1 MKNLK
6 KVLALVLACVMVFGT
21 VTMAAGSGYPDVADD
36 AAYAEA
42 VKTLSALN
50 IFKGDENGN
59 FNPDATITRA
69 EMAKVLCTMLNTG
82 DLATTATSFADVP
95 ASHWASGYIAYAQ
108 QLGCIDGYG
117 NGNFGPEDPVT
128 YVQVVKLVMATLGYT
143 SMANEFGGYPTGYLY
158 VAANYEVT
166 KGAVAG
172 NDEPAARSLVAVLVN
187 NAMNTPLMERVTYGT
202 DARWEVLDG
211 GIGSGNIQREFK
223 TLLTKQKIYKVE
235 GSITDTYLQDTSMKD
250 GFVDVTITKDLKIA
264 VEDKLNAAAL
274 GTTPQTWAIA
284 NVDAS
289 LAGADA
295 TDYVDYVSSIY
306 FKEAANGD
314 IVIIR
319 VAPKST
325 KNVTVVIDDLANL
338 YDATKDA
345 GVRANDKPSV
355 EGATI
360 SVTYTPAASSTP
372 ASASAAFSSPAPT
385 GYVLSFW
392 GDRDTDSRITTVE
405 VAPNATIRYND
416 DSSMALS
423 SAVLAAA
430 EDLCLDTGSSITA
443 DETLV
448 LSDYLVGS
456 RRGSMTLVDQNADG
470 KYDIIDVTTYEIAI
484 VESVNTNTNRINFKP
499 ERTAPRGYV
508 ALNNVANQNFK
519 TFSITLDGEAID
531 VADLEEYDV
540 LNITTNDWS
549 DPVYYDITVTR
560 DVVEGSVAQLNSTK
574 GYVVIDGE
582 KYEAIGG
589 GMAALPKLGD
599 AGKFYLD
606 ANGDI
611 ALFVKS
617 SSVSGNYAYLY
628 STGVGSFGETY
639 VRMFTKDGAE
649 VSYELAEKVEI
660 NGVKAAAGTYT
671 NREVLEMYGSTAT
684 PAATALTVADMFA
697 YAGATPT
704 PSGVPATSD
713 PLTAANIIKAVI
725 NGYAFSGTIAGQ
737 ALAVSTNSTIDR
749 FVTYKIDNDSKI
761 TAIDFA
767 IAGAT
772 ADEFGFTGNAVAAEW
787 KESLGR
793 FAGTQDITSDATL
806 FFIDNTPGKTIE
818 DYSVKTVADLVDGT
832 KYDIYFFSMTDN
844 GSSAGIV
851 LNSTAD
857 VDTASALNIFA
868 GYTKGKIGFDDVY
881 YVTYWKNGALA
892 EETMVAQGDES
903 AILSMNIGDAF
914 ICKYDKDGRAD
925 QIATIFTPG
934 LTQPS
939 PSPAGA
945 AFDAILPAPSAL
957 PADFKIFNH
966 TYNATNGNDDG
977 LGGDAAE
984 ARYNAANN
992 ELFFGYVGKIASS
1005 ANGVRVTLLGEAGSF
1020 QNYANPLEY
1029 AVINIPETAKVTV
1042 YNAALSDS
1050 FKLAEGTISDISASY
1065 FTKLSS
1071 GDMDLSD
1078 TSTYTDYSYALVRAY
1093 KDVVTEVIF
1102 VRYSR

>member
-158 VAANYEVT
+158 VAANQEVT

-187 NAMNTPLMERVTYGT
+187 NAMNTPVMERVTYGT

-211 GIGSGNIQREFK
+211 GIGSGNIKREFK

-250 GFVDVTITKDLKIA
+250 GFVDVEITKDLKID
-264 VEDKLNAAAL
+264 VEDKIDATPVYETVD
-274 GTTPQTWAIA
+274 GTKVLTHWNKI

-289 LAGADA
+289 LAGDDA

-338 YDATKDA
+338 YDATYDINE
-345 GVRANDKPSV
+345 RDNDKPSI
-355 EGATI
+355 EGATLTVNG
-360 SVTYTPAASSTP
+360 S
-372 ASASAAFSSPAPT
+372 SAAWDDEEAIDGF
-385 GYVLSFW
+385 VLSYW
-392 GDRDTDSRITTVE
+392 GDRETDSRIK
-405 VAPNATIRYND
+405 TIEIAADASIRFNGAKSTDID
-416 DSSMALS
+416 D
-423 SAVLAAA
+423 AVKEAAVVYANGRSNVQIIDDAAA
-430 EDLCLDTGSSITA
+430 
-443 DETLV
+443 LV
-448 LSDYLVGS
+448 LSDYLFGTD
-456 RRGSMTLVDQNADG
+456 RRGSVTFVDQNTDG

-484 VESVNTNTNRINFKP
+484 VDSVNTNTNRINFKQP
-499 ERTAPRGYV
+499 AITPKGYI
-508 ALNNVANQNFK
+508 ALNNIVNPDLK
-519 TFSITLDGEAID
+519 SFSITLDGEAID

-540 LNITTNDWS
+540 LNIITNDWG
-549 DPVYYDITVTR
+549 DGKAVYYDISVTR
-560 DVVEGSVAQLNSTK
+560 DVIEGTVTQTNFTREFII
-574 GYVVIDGE
+574 IDGE
-582 KYEAIGG
+582 KYESAANGLFDIDTIGTQDV
-589 GMAALPKLGD
+589 KLGD

-606 ANGDI
+606 ANGEI
-611 ALFVKS
+611 VRFEKS

-628 STGVGSFGETY
+628 STGVGSFREPY
-639 VRMFTKDGAE
+639 VSLFTKDGAE
-649 VSYELAEKVEI
+649 VRYELSENVEI
-660 NGVKAAAGTYT
+660 NGVRAEDSDGVFT
-671 NREVLEMYGSTAT
+671 NLEVLEMYGSEISVTEEYME
-684 PAATALTVADMFA
+684 VKDMFA
-697 YAGATPT
+697 GTGDT
-704 PSGVPATSD
+704 T
-713 PLTAANIIKAVI
+713 PLTAIAIIEALVDD
-725 NGYAFSGTIAGQ
+725 GYAFGGSIGTKNLSVSG
-737 ALAVSTNSTIDR
+737 NSNVDR
-749 FVTYKIDNDSKI
+749 FVTYKINNDSKI

-767 IAGAT
+767 FAGNAK
-772 ADEFGFTGNAVAAEW
+772 DEFGYTGSKMSAEW
-787 KESLGR
+787 KASLGR
-793 FAGTQDITSDATL
+793 FASTQDITADAIL
-806 FFIDNTPGKTIE
+806 FFIETAGTIE
-818 DYSVKTVADLVDGT
+818 DYSVKTVSDLVDEGT
-832 KYDIYFFSMTDN
+832 YDIHFFAMTEF
-844 GSSAGIV
+844 G
-851 LNSTAD
+851 
-857 VDTASALNIFA
+857 ASAAVILDSDAGLDTSSPLNIFA
-868 GYTKGKIGFDDVY
+868 SYTKGKIGFDNVY
-881 YVTYWKNGALA
+881 YVTYWNNGALV
-892 EETMVAQGDES
+892 EEPMVVEDNSDTRA
-903 AILSMNIGDAF
+903 AIEDPDTGLNIGDAF
-914 ICKYDKDGRAD
+914 ICDYNKDGRVEN
-925 QIATIFTPG
+925 IIEIFTPG
-934 LTQPS
+934 TTQPS
-939 PSPAGA
+939 PGAGT
-945 AFDAILPAPSAL
+945 AFDAILPTPL
-957 PADFKIFNH
+957 PEDFKIYNH
-966 TYNATNGNDDG
+966 TGVG
-977 LGGDAAE
+977 AA
-984 ARYNAANN
+984 YDNANN

-1005 ANGVRVTLLGEAGSF
+1005 ANGVRVTLLGEEGSF
-1020 QNYANPLEY
+1020 QNYADPLEY

-1065 FTKLSS
+1065 FTKLSD

-1078 TSTYTDYSYALVRAY
+1078 RTTYTDYSYALVRVY